1 MTLTQ
6 TSDAQSGDSPAHL
19 AATESPVLAS
29 QHVNGLYN
37 EGHVESI
44 PHTEM
49 KITLWDLVIAE
60 WRTIG
65 MIIAPFALAIAAY
78 MIPASRGELTTV
90 RTEAAANLDLAKA
103 QTSGQLQSVN
113 TKIDALQSSVTE
125 TKSGLLVVQSDI
137 KEVLKRLPDP
147 RQLPVLTASTAPIGN
162 PPQDNLPEKTYPPQK
177 LHKAVKKKPVQPVAA
192 KSNSGFRL
200 W

>member
-29 QHVNGLYN
+29 HVNGLYN

-44 PHTEM
+44 PHTEL
-49 KITLWDLVIAE
+49 KITLWDLVLAE

-78 MIPASRGELTTV
+78 MIPASRGDLATV

-103 QTSGQLQSVN
+103 QTNGQLQAITAKV
-113 TKIDALQSSVTE
+113 DALQTTIKDTNTDLRE
-125 TKSGLLVVQSDI
+125 TRADI
-137 KEVLKRLPDP
+137 KEVLKRLPDT
-147 RQLPVLTASTAPIGN
+147 RQAYDLPQIVASSPAAPPLDNPPTPLWLFHFRVRNSTASAF
-162 PPQDNLPEKTYPPQK
+162 
-177 LHKAVKKKPVQPVAA
+177 VV
-192 KSNSGFRL
+192 
-200 W
+200 